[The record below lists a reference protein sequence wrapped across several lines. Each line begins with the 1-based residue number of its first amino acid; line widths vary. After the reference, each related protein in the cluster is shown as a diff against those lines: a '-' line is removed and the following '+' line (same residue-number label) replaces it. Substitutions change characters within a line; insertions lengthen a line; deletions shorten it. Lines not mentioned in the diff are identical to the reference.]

1 MARVIVDLAM
11 SVDGFIAGANDG
23 QEKPLGDGGMRL
35 FDWYFDGD
43 TPSRHY
49 EAAAR
54 RGVPVPDFKLSSTS
68 AEVFD
73 ELLESGGAVVTG
85 RRTYDISD
93 AWGGNGPVPGLPLFI
108 VTHRVP
114 ASVPRGESTYT
125 FVTDGV
131 ESAIAQAKAAAGD
144 RDVGLMGSAVP
155 QQCLRLGLLDEIQ
168 LHLVPVLLGAGVRL
182 FDHLGTESVE
192 LELLRVVDAP
202 GVTHLR
208 YRVVR

>member
-85 RRTYDISD
+85 RRTYDVSD

-108 VTHRVP
+108 VTHSVP
-114 ASVPRGESTYT
+114 ESVPRGESTYT

-131 ESAIAQAKAAAGD
+131 ESAIAQAKEAAGD